1 MTNEAM
7 PSRIGKYR
15 IDRVLGTGAMGVVY
29 LAFDPQIERPVALKT
44 VRRELLAAQGGVD
57 VMERFRNE
65 ARAAGR
71 LAHPNIV
78 TVHDFGNDG
87 GTAYIVMEYVAGTGL
102 DTLLAGGQVPSL
114 ATAFDWMSQLLA
126 ALEYAH
132 EAGIVHRDIKP
143 ANMLVTARGLLKVA
157 DFGVAR
163 IGAATTSV
171 GSLVGTPSFMSP
183 EQFTGEPVDARADLF
198 SAGIVLY
205 QMLTGIHPFV
215 GPPAVVMRKIL
226 NETPPRPSSIMRSLS
241 PDVDAMV
248 FKALARSPDER
259 FSSAAQWQG
268 VLRAVSTAMAGAD
281 NDDDRT
287 VVTDRALLAGQP
299 RRGAGPPPHADAG
312 HAIDPFSQTRSAP
325 PVAAAPGR
333 AWAPELLKRIELQL
347 AASIGPL
354 ASLLVTRAAAQTSNL
369 RELTKQLLPLLP
381 NETARREFETTLA
394 TLVHGS
400 PDTCFSTAL
409 TPAGAE
415 GVPSNASA
423 ADSPGS
429 ATGAGASQTSDPLD
443 QPTIDAAARKLAVYL
458 GPIARVIAA
467 REAKRASSTEEFYRI
482 LEARIAD
489 AGQRERLR
497 RDLESSE

>member
-1 MTNEAM
+1 MRVVTWRKSAERNRKTAMTNEAM

-29 LAFDPQIERPVALKT
+29 LAFDPHIERPVALKT

-78 TVHDFGNDG
+78 TVHDFGDDD

-102 DTLLAGGQVPSL
+102 DALLAGGQTPPL

-132 EAGIVHRDIKP
+132 QAGIVHRDIKP

-183 EQFTGEPVDARADLF
+183 EQFTGEPVDSRADLF

-215 GPPAVVMRKIL
+215 GSPAVVMHKIL
-226 NETPPRPSSIMRSLS
+226 NETPARPSSIVRSLS
-241 PDVDAMV
+241 PEVDAMV
-248 FKALARSPDER
+248 FKALARRPDER
-259 FSSAAQWQG
+259 FASAAQWQS
-268 VLRAVSTAMAGAD
+268 VLRAVSAAMAGAD

-287 VVTDRALLAGQP
+287 VVTDRALLAAQL
-299 RRGAGPPPHADAG
+299 RRDVDPPAPADAG
-312 HAIDPFSQTRSAP
+312 PVRDSFAHTRSASP
-325 PVAAAPGR
+325 LAAATAR
-333 AWAPELLKRIELQL
+333 TWQPELLKRIE
-347 AASIGPL
+347 
-354 ASLLVTRAAAQTSNL
+354 
-369 RELTKQLLPLLP
+369 
-381 NETARREFETTLA
+381 
-394 TLVHGS
+394 
-400 PDTCFSTAL
+400 
-409 TPAGAE
+409 
-415 GVPSNASA
+415 
-423 ADSPGS
+423 
-429 ATGAGASQTSDPLD
+429 
-443 QPTIDAAARKLAVYL
+443 
-458 GPIARVIAA
+458 
-467 REAKRASSTEEFYRI
+467 
-482 LEARIAD
+482 
-489 AGQRERLR
+489 
-497 RDLESSE
+497 

>member
-29 LAFDPQIERPVALKT
+29 LAFDPHIERPVALKT

-78 TVHDFGNDG
+78 TVHDFGDDG

-102 DTLLAGGQVPSL
+102 DALLAGGQTPPL

-132 EAGIVHRDIKP
+132 QAGIVHRDIKP

-183 EQFTGEPVDARADLF
+183 EQFTGEPVDSRADLF

-215 GPPAVVMRKIL
+215 GSPAVVMHKIL
-226 NETPPRPSSIMRSLS
+226 NETPARPSSIVRSLS
-241 PDVDAMV
+241 PEVDAMV
-248 FKALARSPDER
+248 F
-259 FSSAAQWQG
+259 
-268 VLRAVSTAMAGAD
+268 
-281 NDDDRT
+281 
-287 VVTDRALLAGQP
+287 
-299 RRGAGPPPHADAG
+299 
-312 HAIDPFSQTRSAP
+312 
-325 PVAAAPGR
+325 
-333 AWAPELLKRIELQL
+333 
-347 AASIGPL
+347 
-354 ASLLVTRAAAQTSNL
+354 
-369 RELTKQLLPLLP
+369 
-381 NETARREFETTLA
+381 
-394 TLVHGS
+394 
-400 PDTCFSTAL
+400 
-409 TPAGAE
+409 
-415 GVPSNASA
+415 
-423 ADSPGS
+423 
-429 ATGAGASQTSDPLD
+429 
-443 QPTIDAAARKLAVYL
+443 
-458 GPIARVIAA
+458 
-467 REAKRASSTEEFYRI
+467 
-482 LEARIAD
+482 
-489 AGQRERLR
+489 
-497 RDLESSE
+497 